1 MADWSELPK
10 ELLRL
15 ISELIDSPF
24 YLLRF
29 RSVCSSWRSSS
40 SPLPTH
46 LPLKFP
52 TFPSA
57 TAATPSIF
65 SLSKRTLFLINPP
78 HQTPHRSWLIKI
90 GQDTHGHT
98 LLFHPLS
105 RFPIKSNSNSNLI
118 LNLIDLPVFDIEHE
132 FILADTCP
140 TSLNALYMEK
150 VVFSWLGSRKDGFA
164 LLTIHISG
172 RLALFRSG
180 HPDWTIIPDMLTPYD
195 DVCVHK
201 GSLFAVD
208 STGRTVIVGLDLSLT
223 PVADPVFGGDKKFL
237 VACEGELFLVDKYL
251 SSDYLCELGGF
262 DDDDEDEIYELGCER
277 AVRFEVYRLEE
288 MERRWVEVGSLG
300 DRVLFLGDDC
310 AFSASAS
317 DLGVDRGG
325 CVVFRDDTFNVNAL
339 ESGLG
344 VFHLDEGRIS
354 PLSDYPSISK
364 LFWPPPDWD
373 CLNGEF
379 VRVGPNPKF
388 APVAGYHW
396 FDGDGMIHGLRIKD
410 GKATYVSRFVRTS
423 RLKQEEYFGGAKF
436 MKIGDLKGLLGLLMV
451 NIQMLRYKL
460 NVLDD
465 SYGHGTDAIKVFED
479 GDLQT
484 LGLMDYDKRLDHSFT
499 AHPKVDPFT
508 GEMFTFGYSQ
518 TPPYLTYRVISKDG
532 FMHDAVP
539 ITISEPV
546 MMHDFAITENYAIF
560 MDLPLYFRP
569 KDMVKEKKLIFQ
581 YDSTKKARFGVLPRY
596 AKDEQ
601 QIRWFELPNC
611 FIFHNANAWEEEDE
625 VVLITCRLEDVDLD
639 GGGGAVKE
647 TIGSLTNQLYE
658 MRFNMKS
665 GQASQKKL
673 SEPTVDFPRVNESYT
688 GRKQRYVYGTIL
700 SSMAKITGIVKFDLH
715 SEPELGK
722 TKLEVGGNVQG
733 IYALGPGRF
742 GSEAIYV
749 PRVLGTPCEEDD
761 GYLIFYVHDENT
773 KNSYAHVIDAKT
785 MSSDPVA
792 IVELPARVPYGFH
805 AFFVTEEQL
814 QEQGKL

>member
-1 MADWSELPK
+1 MGDEGEK
-10 ELLRL
+10 
-15 ISELIDSPF
+15 
-24 YLLRF
+24 
-29 RSVCSSWRSSS
+29 
-40 SPLPTH
+40 
-46 LPLKFP
+46 
-52 TFPSA
+52 
-57 TAATPSIF
+57 
-65 SLSKRTLFLINPP
+65 LINGKEVEGIVKVEPKP
-78 HQTPHRSWLIKI
+78 SKGLASKVVDLLEKI
-90 GQDTHGHT
+90 VVK
-98 LLFHPLS
+98 LFHDSSLPQQY
-105 RFPIKSNSNSNLI
+105 
-118 LNLIDLPVFDIEHE
+118 LNGNFGPVLLETPPTNNLPV
-132 FILADTCP
+132 
-140 TSLNALYMEK
+140 
-150 VVFSWLGSRKDGFA
+150 
-164 LLTIHISG
+164 
-172 RLALFRSG
+172 
-180 HPDWTIIPDMLTPYD
+180 
-195 DVCVHK
+195 
-201 GSLFAVD
+201 
-208 STGRTVIVGLDLSLT
+208 TG
-223 PVADPVFGGDKKFL
+223 
-237 VACEGELFLVDKYL
+237 YL
-251 SSDYLCELGGF
+251 
-262 DDDDEDEIYELGCER
+262 
-277 AVRFEVYRLEE
+277 
-288 MERRWVEVGSLG
+288 
-300 DRVLFLGDDC
+300 
-310 AFSASAS
+310 
-317 DLGVDRGG
+317 
-325 CVVFRDDTFNVNAL
+325 
-339 ESGLG
+339 
-344 VFHLDEGRIS
+344 
-354 PLSDYPSISK
+354 P
-364 LFWPPPDWD
+364 D

-460 NVLDD
+460 KVLDD
-465 SYGHGTDAIKVFED
+465 SYGHGTANTALIYHHGNLLALHEGDKPYAIKVFED

-518 TPPYLTYRVISKDG
+518 TPPYVTYRVISKDG

-625 VVLITCRLEDVDLD
+625 VVLITCRLEDVDLE
-639 GGGGAVKE
+639 GGGAVKE

-715 SEPELGK
+715 SEPESGK
-722 TKLEVGGNVQG
+722 TKLEVGGNVEG